1 MEDKNITRRALLCVS
16 AAGAGTVALG
26 GAWGLIDRAHADDA
40 AATTTT
46 SATGGPAEQYGFLV
60 AITRCSGCGR
70 CVEACRRGNS
80 LSDSTED
87 RRRVESYTRT
97 RGRAFFASTSC
108 MHCAEPSCM
117 AVCPAGAI
125 WKDEKGLV
133 RVDQQRCMGC
143 KYCYQACPYGVPTYN
158 EVAMDKC
165 DGCRSAGLG
174 DDEAPYCVQACK
186 FGALEFGPI
195 SQLKETVGKAAVPIA
210 EANNPSCLVLAPEK
224 GES

>member
-1 MEDKNITRRALLCVS
+1 MEQKNLTRRALLCAS

-26 GAWGLIDRAHADDA
+26 GAWGLTGRAHADDA
-40 AATTTT
+40 TEAGA
-46 SATGGPAEQYGFLV
+46 SGPVEQYGFLV
-60 AITRCSGCGR
+60 ALTRCSGCGR
-70 CVEACRRGNS
+70 CVEACRRGNR

-97 RGRAFFASTSC
+97 RGRTFFASTSC

-117 AVCPAGAI
+117 NVCPAGAI

-133 RVDQQRCMGC
+133 RVDQRRCMGC

-165 DGCRSAGLG
+165 DGCRSAEL
-174 DDEAPYCVQACK
+174 DDGEDPYCVQACK
-186 FGALEFGPI
+186 FGALEFGPV
-195 SQLKETVGKAAVPIA
+195 SQLKAAAGDAAVAIA
-210 EANNPSCLVLAPEK
+210 EANRPSCLVLAPEK
-224 GES
+224 GVS